1 MNVLLRR
8 RKFSYD
14 SFVTRL
20 LLSRLVHNG
29 LVVVNVSR
37 AYTGSFSTSPENCE
51 NVARDGVAAE
61 VLPLLRA
68 LQAAGE
74 KPRVTGSRPARARAC
89 LHDAAEFDKGS
100 TDDVGQSGQRGE
112 EGSSCWHEAR
122 PGSRR
127 MLQEWE
133 EVGTGIS
140 VVSARTGD
148 SGAVLVN
155 RSLGDW
161 SLGWTEA
168 SRALH
173 WTRCAMC
180 EERGKGHGLSV
191 QALVGVSSV
200 RNFGYYT

>member
-14 SFVTRL
+14 CFVTRL
-20 LLSRLVHNG
+20 LLSRLVQNG
-29 LVVVNVSR
+29 LLVVNVSR
-37 AYTGSFSTSPENCE
+37 AYTGPSSTNPEDCE

-61 VLPLLRA
+61 VLPLLKA

-74 KPRVTGSRPARARAC
+74 NPRVRGSRPGRAGAD
-89 LHDAAEFDKGS
+89 LHDAAEFDKGTS
-100 TDDVGQSGQRGE
+100 DDVGQSGQRGE
-112 EGSSCWHEAR
+112 EGSSCWHEV
-122 PGSRR
+122 GSRR

-148 SGAVLVN
+148 SGAILVN

-173 WTRCAMC
+173 WTRCAVC
-180 EERGKGHGLSV
+180 EERGEGHGPSV

-200 RNFGYYT
+200 RNFDYYT